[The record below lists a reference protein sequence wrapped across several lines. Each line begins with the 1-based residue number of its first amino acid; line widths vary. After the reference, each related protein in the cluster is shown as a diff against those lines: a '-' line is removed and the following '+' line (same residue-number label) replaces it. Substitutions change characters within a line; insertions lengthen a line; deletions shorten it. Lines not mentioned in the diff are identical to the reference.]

1 MGIDAGKEKGEV
13 FRGKKRGGKME
24 INKNKNV
31 ATNVQPPS
39 RVMSDPGEEIKL
51 LRQELENEKNHHLR
65 ALADFDNY
73 RKRVARDAEM
83 RGNEAKKALVVDLL
97 YLIDNL
103 EQALKQINDEKTVA
117 GLRLIYQRFLDL
129 LKKHGVTPVDC
140 LGKPFDPAE
149 QEGLAYLE
157 TVDYP
162 EGHVAEE
169 LCRGYKFGDELLRP
183 ARVRVAR
190 RS

>member
-1 MGIDAGKEKGEV
+1 
-13 FRGKKRGGKME
+13 ME

-97 YLIDNL
+97 DLIDNL
-103 EQALKQINDEKTVA
+103 EQALKQINDEKTAA
-117 GLRLIYQRFLDL
+117 GLRLIYQRFLIYS
-129 LKKHGVTPVDC
+129 KSTG
-140 LGKPFDPAE
+140 
-149 QEGLAYLE
+149 
-157 TVDYP
+157 
-162 EGHVAEE
+162 
-169 LCRGYKFGDELLRP
+169 
-183 ARVRVAR
+183 
-190 RS
+190 

>member
-1 MGIDAGKEKGEV
+1 MI
-13 FRGKKRGGKME
+13 
-24 INKNKNV
+24 INKDNNL
-31 ATNVQPPS
+31 QPPS
-39 RVMSDPGEEIKL
+39 DAASDPEEEMRL
-51 LRQELENEKNHHLR
+51 LRQELANEKNQHLR

-73 RKRVARDAEM
+73 RKRVARDVKM
-83 RGNEAKKALVVDLL
+83 RSNEAKKALTLDLL
-97 YLIDNL
+97 GLLDNL
-103 EQALKQINDEKTVA
+103 EQAIMQVNDEKTA
-117 GLRLIYQRFLDL
+117 GGLRLIYQQFLDI
-129 LKKHGVTPVDC
+129 LKKHGVTPIDC